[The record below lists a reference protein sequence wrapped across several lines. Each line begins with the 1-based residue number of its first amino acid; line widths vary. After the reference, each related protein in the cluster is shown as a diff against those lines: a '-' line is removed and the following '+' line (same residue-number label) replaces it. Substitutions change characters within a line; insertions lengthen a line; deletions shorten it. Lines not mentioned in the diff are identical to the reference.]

1 MTWSTRRYIFVIT
14 HQTGSFLL
22 WYSTTARSFFF
33 LSQFCVLVDNF
44 WLECRMT
51 LIFSSA
57 YSPTLKHDFRYPH
70 HGLKMSRKFSRAVW
84 ISKTPPKTHSCLNFF
99 QSNLPSNRLWG
110 GMKSKKVPS
119 AHVWG
124 YIIALKYPKLT
135 PFISTCRYD
144 HKEVFQYMFGVG
156 NSLEKFSHGP
166 QRHNGRSAKHNFWA
180 PQSHFYC
187 KTM

>member
-1 MTWSTRRYIFVIT
+1 M
-14 HQTGSFLL
+14 
-22 WYSTTARSFFF
+22 YSTTARSFFF

-44 WLECRMT
+44 WLECRVT

-70 HGLKMSRKFSRAVW
+70 HGLKMSRKFSRVVW

>member
-1 MTWSTRRYIFVIT
+1 MFSYLQLALEYI
-14 HQTGSFLL
+14 LR
-22 WYSTTARSFFF
+22 YSTTARSFFF
-33 LSQFCVLVDNF
+33 WSQFCVLVDNF

-57 YSPTLKHDFRYPH
+57 YSPTLKHDCRYPH

-135 PFISTCRYD
+135 PTVHFCVYVWSQRSFPIHVWCRQLTRKVFSRPTKTQWKISKTQFLSSS
-144 HKEVFQYMFGVG
+144 K
-156 NSLEKFSHGP
+156 SLLL
-166 QRHNGRSAKHNFWA
+166 
-180 PQSHFYC
+180 
-187 KTM
+187 